1 MLNSIH
7 SSSAPACTSSQVIA
21 SSAVSAD
28 HDHDD
33 VAFGCECAD
42 LSLQIDFWGQ
52 EAPEFSSAALS
63 VL

>member
-1 MLNSIH
+1 MFNSIH
-7 SSSAPACTSSQVIA
+7 SSSALAPTPSQVIA
-21 SSAVSAD
+21 APDTWAD

-42 LSLQIDFWGQ
+42 PSLQIDSWGQ
-52 EAPEFSSAALS
+52 DAQESPSAALS